1 MEDLGG
7 GSVLD
12 VYLENTFYLYAVIM
26 LGMVWLTLRAG
37 SNYHNLKNAEKA
49 IIEGRGSCSTE
60 DGPEMIARLKFR
72 ALIWYVANSVILLL
86 SAIAFGFLFFL
97 LRS

>member
-1 MEDLGG
+1 M
-7 GSVLD
+7 
-12 VYLENTFYLYAVIM
+12 A
-26 LGMVWLTLRAG
+26 WLTLRAG

-86 SAIAFGFLFFL
+86 SAIVFGFLFFL

>member
-72 ALIWYVANSVILLL
+72 ALIWYVVNSVILLL